1 MARGLHVRLID
12 NLDLM
17 DNLCFS
23 HVGTRDSS
31 LFLFDRLLRFPFFLF
46 GFRCLGWRRV
56 DVALP
61 GEGGK
66 SGGKK
71 REATVQPLAGSD
83 NENKK
88 LLFS

>member
-31 LFLFDRLLRFPFFLF
+31 LFLFGRLLRFFFFYLVF
-46 GFRCLGWRRV
+46 VVWVGGESMSHYRV
-56 DVALP
+56 RVENP
-61 GEGGK
+61 VE
-66 SGGKK
+66 KK
-71 REATVQPLAGSD
+71 REKLLAGSD